1 MARIKCYFCK
11 TTFLKAYGAQG
22 NGTTSH
28 MSFNIR
34 QFCDYDPATYKH
46 SCRRLYHTNQV
57 FENVRGRDRAE
68 GESEDSTN
76 DDFVTCHTSTYVTS
90 TLNVKKN
97 VTEAVTDV
105 IKW

>member
-34 QFCDYDPATYKH
+34 QFFDCNPATKH
-46 SCRRLYHTNQV
+46 GCRQLYHTNQV
-57 FENVRGRDRAE
+57 YENVRGRDRAE

-76 DDFVTCHTSTYVTS
+76 DDFVTCHTSTCVTG
-90 TLNVKKN
+90 TLNVKTN
-97 VTEAVTDV
+97 VTEEQ
-105 IKW
+105 